1 MATFSFGTTP
11 GAPGTF
17 INEVAGNITA
27 APIATF
33 NTAYMLVEA
42 EDSVPVSRF
51 PFNTPVVITSLN
63 DYRALVGGVP
73 TEKIPLLSYNCVNEL
88 FLNAQQVGDVRV
100 VRVGTPTQ
108 IAEIEF
114 LPSGTKINSTGL
126 PSQLEAGD
134 QVYIQ
139 MILNGQKLVAGD
151 GSTGYT
157 ADGEWLG
164 VPVTIPVG
172 YIVGDEVNNRKISS
186 AIVNAF
192 AAAIESNPSISSSVY
207 VRESGLVNTLCPE
220 TNSESGFAV
229 LAATTFD
236 GTIQVVPEQF
246 IVGAAKILMTDCYV
260 VGTIDCAPTSLER
273 VPQDYVQCIRTA
285 FDGQQDQGYLLSPTA
300 YAQFD
305 AAGRTAVGAAAAA
318 HCEDGNFKWL
328 ALADSGSFLV
338 TDINKYKNYI
348 PHQPAEDLVMGLK
361 YLVDNTI
368 YEWTGND
375 VTYRRLPYQS
385 LISGYDPQVAVEQ
398 STESVTA
405 GEKVGLLD
413 PAVFT
418 VESVVGQS
426 DDGVFYIDGAV
437 WPVKYDI
444 QEVTIS
450 NAGADFAGLF
460 GVGET
465 SATVYIVAP
474 PYNTNLYGTYPSDGN
489 TQYVYIT
496 ATASEATSVLTAVLA
511 AGGTA
516 LIGSGV
522 AAANGAYVV
531 GTPTGSTAIVTY
543 GVSSWN
549 WPVEIS
555 GQPSNLL
562 QNTTGETTY
571 VNTLHLPATLQAS
584 TRDYRLNFISRTLL
598 NPSASISSY
607 TFPGGS
613 VGYAAFE
620 LKGHGLVNG
629 QKVFFTQTV
638 LAGAAT
644 LLKATTSNSINPYYV
659 KVLDNDTILLATSYT
674 GYLSGSYVIY
684 PSASISTAPTILYSG
699 VLGGNLTSVNLAE
712 LTTIPLIRAR
722 KYGLNSGI
730 VASQA
735 ARASVAPVPN
745 IDNPTVSIY
754 LNRSSK
760 VLGKELIFPYGETT
774 SAGWLPSLDLV
785 DPGDI
790 QTTTQ
795 NYICAPTTT
804 QNFTSQAY
812 LVPAIDAINGGSYNP
827 TGTATRGPIAT
838 LGAITGGTGYTNG
851 IYTNVPLTGGSG
863 SGATADITVA
873 GGIVT
878 VVTLK
883 ATGFG
888 HTAGSLLSASTAVIG
903 SGTLFTVTVGT
914 ITAGPG
920 ILLGAK
926 PYTLAVGLLNGS
938 GKGDIQGRITNL
950 SGVYFD
956 VITAAGLAPD
966 GTTPVVVG
974 DRIAVVFNGSNYEWA
989 VIPADSLGGDLT
1001 SVGHVCYGSQVELVL
1016 TEEQTPLTNLWN
1028 FDAITS
1034 TEIIDDALRGV
1045 GNSGVP
1051 EAVFVEAG
1059 VDNVARL
1066 LEDSQRYFNAFGF
1079 IAYYGPHILNSA
1091 GQYIP
1096 LSPYVAGVAL
1106 RRYRSEGFQFPPAG
1120 TKYQLVDAV
1129 SVQLS
1134 VNSAQ
1139 QNLLNPRG
1147 CNVARTL
1154 PGYASSAIFIWGGR
1168 TRINPA
1174 IPEQRKFQFVNTRVI
1189 QNVVYGSLRRVF
1201 DNQIFSV
1208 IDGFGVIFNQIVTIG
1223 NSVMGQLY
1231 NEGALYGA
1239 KPSDAFQVI
1248 CDERINRVE
1257 DLENGIVNVQVYDVP
1272 VPTMERIDVGLIRV
1286 SIGQMSNELQSRGLG

>member
-134 QVYIQ
+134 RVYIQ

-192 AAAIESNPSISSSVY
+192 AAAIESNPSISSSAY

-260 VGTIDCAPTSLER
+260 VGTIDCAQTSLER

-385 LISGYDPQVAVEQ
+385 MIPGHSPKVAVLQ
-398 STESVTA
+398 STATVAA
-405 GEKVGLLD
+405 GEKVGILD
-413 PAVFT
+413 PAVFAL
-418 VESVVGQS
+418 ESVSGLAQNGIFV
-426 DDGVFYIDGAV
+426 VDGAV
-437 WPVKYDI
+437 WPVGKEI

-450 NAGADFAGLF
+450 NAGADFGGLF
-460 GVGET
+460 GMGET

-474 PYNTNLYGTYPSDGN
+474 PYDENLFCAYPSN
-489 TQYVYIT
+489 SSTQYVYIT
-496 ATASEATSVLTAVLA
+496 ETASEATAVLTAVMA
-511 AGGTA
+511 AGGTDLVA
-516 LIGSGV
+516 NGV

-531 GTPTGSTAIVTY
+531 STPTGSTAVVTY
-543 GVSSWN
+543 GTPDWN
-549 WPVEIS
+549 WPVEIQ
-555 GQPSNLL
+555 GQTSDLI
-562 QNTTGETTY
+562 QNITGETKG
-571 VNTLHLPATLQAS
+571 VNTLHLPATLQDS
-584 TRDYRLNFISRTLL
+584 TRDYRLNFVSRTLFD
-598 NPSASISSY
+598 PSEGINSY
-607 TFPGGS
+607 TMAGS
-613 VGYAAFE
+613 TTAHVS
-620 LKGHGLVNG
+620 LDINKHGLVNG
-629 QKVFFTQTV
+629 QKVFFTQAV
-638 LAGAAT
+638 LAGTTT
-644 LLKATTSNSINPYYV
+644 LLKATTANSINPYFV
-659 KVLDNDTILLATSYT
+659 KVIDNDIILLASSYT
-674 GYLSGSYVIY
+674 GYLSGSYITF
-684 PSASISTAPTILYSG
+684 PSGSISTKPTILYSG

-730 VASQA
+730 IASQA
-735 ARASVAPVPN
+735 ADASVAPAPGAG
-745 IDNPTVSIY
+745 NPTVSMY

-760 VLGKELIFPYGETT
+760 ILGEELIFPYGETT
-774 SAGWLPSLDLV
+774 SAGWLPTLALV
-785 DPGDI
+785 NPGAT
-790 QTTTQ
+790 QSSTQ
-795 NYICAPTTT
+795 NYICTPTTT
-804 QNFTSQAY
+804 QNFTSQAFI
-812 LVPAIDAINGGSYNP
+812 VPAIDAIYGGDYEAN
-827 TGTATRGPIAT
+827 TT
-838 LGAITGGTGYTNG
+838 
-851 IYTNVPLTGGSG
+851 
-863 SGATADITVA
+863 
-873 GGIVT
+873 
-878 VVTLK
+878 
-883 ATGFG
+883 
-888 HTAGSLLSASTAVIG
+888 ASTGLLDVASPYAVA
-903 SGTLFTVTVGT
+903 SG
-914 ITAGPG
+914 
-920 ILLGAK
+920 
-926 PYTLAVGLLNGS
+926 LAVSSTGIN
-938 GKGDIQGRITNL
+938 IQSSISHLG
-950 SGVYFD
+950 GVYFQ
-956 VITAAGLAPD
+956 VTSAPTNSVAPD
-966 GTTPVVVG
+966 GTTAVKVG
-974 DRIAVVFNGSNYEWA
+974 DRIAAVLNGGSYDWVV
-989 VIPADSLGGDLT
+989 VPANNLGGDLT
-1001 SVGHVCYGSQVELVL
+1001 SVGHVCHGSQVELVL

-1045 GNSGVP
+1045 GNSGEP
-1051 EAVFVEAG
+1051 EAVFIEAG

-1168 TRINPA
+1168 TRVNPA
-1174 IPEQRKFQFVNTRVI
+1174 VPEQRKFQFVNTRVI

>member
-139 MILNGQKLVAGD
+139 MTLNGQKLVAGD

-260 VGTIDCAPTSLER
+260 VGTIDCAQTSLER

-385 LISGYDPQVAVEQ
+385 MIPGHSPKVAVLQ
-398 STESVTA
+398 STATVAA
-405 GEKVGLLD
+405 GEKVGILD
-413 PAVFT
+413 PAVFAL
-418 VESVVGQS
+418 ESVSGLAQNGIFV
-426 DDGVFYIDGAV
+426 IDGAV
-437 WPVKYDI
+437 WPVGKEI

-450 NAGADFAGLF
+450 NAGADFGGLF
-460 GVGET
+460 GMGET
-465 SATVYIVAP
+465 SATIYIVAP
-474 PYNTNLYGTYPSDGN
+474 PYDENLFGAYPSN
-489 TQYVYIT
+489 SSTQYVYIT
-496 ATASEATSVLTAVLA
+496 ETASEATAVLTAVMA
-511 AGGTA
+511 AGGTDLVA
-516 LIGSGV
+516 NGV

-531 GTPTGSTAIVTY
+531 STPTGSTAVVTY
-543 GVSSWN
+543 GTPDWN
-549 WPVEIS
+549 WPVEIQ
-555 GQPSNLL
+555 GQTSDLI
-562 QNTTGETTY
+562 QNITGETKG
-571 VNTLHLPATLQAS
+571 VNTLHLPATLQDS
-584 TRDYRLNFISRTLL
+584 TRDYRLNFISRTLFD
-598 NPSASISSY
+598 PSEGINSY
-607 TFPGGS
+607 TMAGS
-613 VGYAAFE
+613 TTAHVS
-620 LKGHGLVNG
+620 LDINNHGLVNG
-629 QKVFFTQTV
+629 QKVFFTQAV
-638 LAGAAT
+638 LAGTTT
-644 LLKATTSNSINPYYV
+644 LLKATTANSINPYFV
-659 KVLDNDTILLATSYT
+659 KVIDNDTILLASSYT
-674 GYLSGSYVIY
+674 GYLSGSYITF
-684 PSASISTAPTILYSG
+684 PSGSISTKPTILYSG

-730 VASQA
+730 IASQA
-735 ARASVAPVPN
+735 ADASVAPAPGAS
-745 IDNPTVSIY
+745 NPTVSMY

-760 VLGKELIFPYGETT
+760 ILGEELIFPYGETT
-774 SAGWLPSLDLV
+774 SAGWLPTLALV
-785 DPGDI
+785 NPGAT
-790 QTTTQ
+790 QSSTQ

-804 QNFTSQAY
+804 QNFTSQAFI
-812 LVPAIDAINGGSYNP
+812 VPTIDAINGGSYNP

-838 LGAITGGTGYTNG
+838 LGTITGGTGYTNG

-863 SGATADITVA
+863 SEATADITVA

-878 VVTLK
+878 VVTLN

-920 ILLGAK
+920 ILSSAK

-1045 GNSGVP
+1045 GNSGEP
-1051 EAVFVEAG
+1051 EAVFIEAG

-1091 GQYIP
+1091 GQHIP

>member
-11 GAPGTF
+11 GAPGTY
-17 INEVAGNITA
+17 INEFAGNITT

-33 NTAYMLVEA
+33 NTTYMLVEA
-42 EDSVPVSRF
+42 EDTVPVSRF
-51 PFNTPVVITSLN
+51 PFNTPVAITSLN
-63 DYRALVGGVP
+63 DYKALVGGVP

-88 FLNAQQVGDVRV
+88 FLNAQQVADVRV

-134 QVYIQ
+134 EVYIQ

-157 ADGEWLG
+157 SEGEWLG
-164 VPVTIPVG
+164 VPVTIPVD
-172 YIVGDEVNNRKISS
+172 YIAGDEVNNRKIST

-192 AAAIESNPSISSSVY
+192 AAAIESNPSIRSSVY
-207 VRESGLVNTLCPE
+207 VREFGLVNTLCPE

-246 IVGAAKILMTDCYV
+246 IVGSASILMTGCYV
-260 VGTIDCAPTSLER
+260 IGTIDCAQTSLER
-273 VPQDYVQCIRTA
+273 VPQDYVQCINTA

-328 ALADSGSFLV
+328 ALADSGSYLV
-338 TDINKYKNYI
+338 TDINKYRTYT
-348 PHQPAEDLVMGLK
+348 PHKPADDLINGLK
-361 YLVDNTI
+361 YLVDNVI
-368 YEWTGND
+368 YDWTGND
-375 VTYRRLPYQS
+375 VTYRRLPYQT
-385 LISGYDPQVAVEQ
+385 LVPGYDPEVAITQ
-398 STESVTA
+398 STATA
-405 GEKVGLLD
+405 AGCEKVGLLD

-418 VESVVGQS
+418 VESVLGQS
-426 DDGVFYIDGAV
+426 EEGVFYLDGAI

-450 NAGADFAGLF
+450 DLGADFTDLF
-460 GVGET
+460 PGGDTSGV
-465 SATVYIVAP
+465 VYVVAP
-474 PYNTNLYGTYPSDGN
+474 PYNTGLYGIYPSDGSI
-489 TQYVYIT
+489 QYVYL
-496 ATASEATSVLTAVLA
+496 AKTASEATSVLTAALA
-511 AGGTA
+511 VGGTA
-516 LIGSGV
+516 NMASGI
-522 AAANGAYVV
+522 AEASGAYVV
-531 GTPTGSTAIVTY
+531 ASPTGSTASITY
-543 GVSSWN
+543 GTSDWD
-549 WPVEIS
+549 WPVEIR
-555 GQPSNLL
+555 GQSSNLI
-562 QNTTGETTY
+562 QNIYSDEIY
-571 VNTLHLPATLQAS
+571 LNTLHLPATLQCS
-584 TRDYRLNFISRTLL
+584 TKDYRLNFVSRTLFDPNSL
-598 NPSASISSY
+598 ISSALL
-607 TFPGGS
+607 PGITTQ
-613 VGYAAFE
+613 YASLHIE
-620 LKGHGLVNG
+620 NHGLVNG
-629 QKVFFTQTV
+629 QKVFFTQPV
-638 LAGAAT
+638 LAGTST
-644 LLKATTSNSINPYYV
+644 LFKATVVNSINPYFV
-659 KVLDNDTILLATSYT
+659 KVLDNDYILLASSYA
-674 GYLSGSYVIY
+674 GYLSGSYITY
-684 PSASISTAPTILYSG
+684 PLYQVCTTPTILYSG
-699 VLGGNLTSVNLAE
+699 ILGGNLTSVNLAE
-712 LTTIPLIRAR
+712 LSIIPLIRAR
-722 KYGLNSGI
+722 KYGINSGLI
-730 VASQA
+730 AREA
-735 ARASVAPVPN
+735 AAANVAPGVS
-745 IDNPTVSIY
+745 DYNPKVSVY

-760 VLGKELIFPYGETT
+760 VLGKELIFPFGETT
-774 SAGWLPSLDLV
+774 TAGWLPSLSLV
-785 DPGDI
+785 DPG
-790 QTTTQ
+790 TSETSVQ
-795 NYICAPTTT
+795 NYICAPTVN
-804 QNFTSQAY
+804 QNYTSEAY
-812 LVPAIDAINGGSYNP
+812 LVPTIDAILGGSFNP
-827 TGTATRGPIAT
+827 DSIATIGPIAT
-838 LGAITGGTGYTNG
+838 LGTVVGGSGGGGGVYGNVVLTGGTGLDAVATITVSAGGAVTSVVLTNQGYGYTVGDTLSAAPGDIGDTAGFSVPVASLILGNG
-851 IYTNVPLTGGSG
+851 KFTSTTPYAQAATIENNS
-863 SGATADITVA
+863 SGAWANYQI
-873 GGIVT
+873 
-878 VVTLK
+878 K
-883 ATGFG
+883 
-888 HTAGSLLSASTAVIG
+888 
-903 SGTLFTVTVGT
+903 
-914 ITAGPG
+914 
-920 ILLGAK
+920 
-926 PYTLAVGLLNGS
+926 
-938 GKGDIQGRITNL
+938 NL
-950 SGVYFD
+950 VGVYFD
-956 VITAAGLAPD
+956 VIDNGTAPD
-966 GTTPVVVG
+966 GITLVVTG
-974 DRIAVVFNGSNYEWA
+974 DRIAVTYNGTSYEWV

-1001 SVGHVCYGSQVELVL
+1001 SVGRVCYGSQVDLVL
-1016 TEEQTPLTNLWN
+1016 TEEQTPLTSLWN

-1059 VDNVARL
+1059 VDNVTRL
-1066 LEDSQRYFNAFGF
+1066 LEDSQRYSNAFGF
-1079 IAYYGPHILNSA
+1079 IAYYGPYILNSA

-1120 TKYQLVDAV
+1120 TKYQLVDAID
-1129 SVQLS
+1129 VQLS

-1154 PGYASSAIFIWGGR
+1154 PGYATSAIFIWGGR

>member
-33 NTAYMLVEA
+33 NTAYMLVET
-42 EDSVPVSRF
+42 EDTVPVSRF
-51 PFNTPVVITSLN
+51 PFNAPVVITSLN

-139 MILNGQKLVAGD
+139 MTLNGQKLVAGD

-157 ADGEWLG
+157 ANGEWLG
-164 VPVTIPVG
+164 VPVTIPVS

-192 AAAIESNPSISSSVY
+192 AAAIESNPSISSSAY

-260 VGTIDCAPTSLER
+260 VGTIDCAQTSLER

-328 ALADSGSFLV
+328 ALADGGSFLV

-368 YEWTGND
+368 YEWIGND

-385 LISGYDPQVAVEQ
+385 MIPGHSPKVAVLQ
-398 STESVTA
+398 STATVAA
-405 GEKVGLLD
+405 GEKVGILD
-413 PAVFT
+413 PAVFAL
-418 VESVVGQS
+418 ESVSGLAQNGIFV
-426 DDGVFYIDGAV
+426 VDGAV
-437 WPVKYDI
+437 WPVGKEI

-450 NAGADFAGLF
+450 NAGADFGGLF
-460 GVGET
+460 GMGET

-474 PYNTNLYGTYPSDGN
+474 PYDENLFCAYPSN
-489 TQYVYIT
+489 SSTQYVYIT
-496 ATASEATSVLTAVLA
+496 ETASEATAVLTAVMA
-511 AGGTA
+511 AGGTDLVA
-516 LIGSGV
+516 NGV

-531 GTPTGSTAIVTY
+531 NTPTGSTAVVTY
-543 GVSSWN
+543 GTPDWN
-549 WPVEIS
+549 WPVEIQ
-555 GQPSNLL
+555 GQTSNLV
-562 QNTTGETTY
+562 QNITGETKG
-571 VNTLHLPATLQAS
+571 VNTLHLPATLQDS
-584 TRDYRLNFISRTLL
+584 TRDYRLNFISRTLFD
-598 NPSASISSY
+598 PSEGINSY
-607 TFPGGS
+607 TMTGS
-613 VGYAAFE
+613 TTAHAS
-620 LKGHGLVNG
+620 LDINKHGLVNG
-629 QKVFFTQTV
+629 QKVFFTQAV
-638 LAGAAT
+638 LAGTTT
-644 LLKATTSNSINPYYV
+644 LLKATTANSINPYFA
-659 KVLDNDTILLATSYT
+659 KVIDNDTILLASSYT
-674 GYLSGSYVIY
+674 GYLSGSYITF
-684 PSASISTAPTILYSG
+684 PSGSISTKPTILYSG

-730 VASQA
+730 IASQA
-735 ARASVAPVPN
+735 ADASVAPAPGAG
-745 IDNPTVSIY
+745 NPTVSMY

-760 VLGKELIFPYGETT
+760 ILGEELIFPYGETT
-774 SAGWLPSLDLV
+774 SAGWLPTLALV
-785 DPGDI
+785 NPGAT
-790 QTTTQ
+790 QSSTQ
-795 NYICAPTTT
+795 NYICTPTTD
-804 QNFTSQAY
+804 QNFTSQAFI
-812 LVPAIDAINGGSYNP
+812 VPAIDAIYGGDYGAN
-827 TGTATRGPIAT
+827 TTA
-838 LGAITGGTGYTNG
+838 GTG
-851 IYTNVPLTGGSG
+851 LL
-863 SGATADITVA
+863 DVA
-873 GGIVT
+873 
-878 VVTLK
+878 
-883 ATGFG
+883 
-888 HTAGSLLSASTAVIG
+888 SPYAVACG
-903 SGTLFTVTVGT
+903 
-914 ITAGPG
+914 
-920 ILLGAK
+920 
-926 PYTLAVGLLNGS
+926 LAVSSTGIN
-938 GKGDIQGRITNL
+938 IQSSISHLG
-950 SGVYFD
+950 GVYFQ
-956 VITAAGLAPD
+956 VTSAPTNSVAPD
-966 GTTPVVVG
+966 GMTAVKVG
-974 DRIAVVFNGSNYEWA
+974 DRIAVVLNGGSYDW
-989 VIPADSLGGDLT
+989 VVVPANSLGGDLT
-1001 SVGHVCYGSQVELVL
+1001 SVGHVCHGSQVELVL

-1045 GNSGVP
+1045 GNSGEP
-1051 EAVFVEAG
+1051 EAVFIEAG

-1091 GQYIP
+1091 SQ
-1096 LSPYVAGVAL
+1096 
-1106 RRYRSEGFQFPPAG
+1106 
-1120 TKYQLVDAV
+1120 
-1129 SVQLS
+1129 
-1134 VNSAQ
+1134 
-1139 QNLLNPRG
+1139 
-1147 CNVARTL
+1147 
-1154 PGYASSAIFIWGGR
+1154 
-1168 TRINPA
+1168 
-1174 IPEQRKFQFVNTRVI
+1174 
-1189 QNVVYGSLRRVF
+1189 
-1201 DNQIFSV
+1201 
-1208 IDGFGVIFNQIVTIG
+1208 
-1223 NSVMGQLY
+1223 
-1231 NEGALYGA
+1231 
-1239 KPSDAFQVI
+1239 
-1248 CDERINRVE
+1248 
-1257 DLENGIVNVQVYDVP
+1257 
-1272 VPTMERIDVGLIRV
+1272 
-1286 SIGQMSNELQSRGLG
+1286 

>member
-1 MATFSFGTTP
+1 
-11 GAPGTF
+11 
-17 INEVAGNITA
+17 
-27 APIATF
+27 
-33 NTAYMLVEA
+33 
-42 EDSVPVSRF
+42 
-51 PFNTPVVITSLN
+51 
-63 DYRALVGGVP
+63 
-73 TEKIPLLSYNCVNEL
+73 
-88 FLNAQQVGDVRV
+88 
-100 VRVGTPTQ
+100 
-108 IAEIEF
+108 
-114 LPSGTKINSTGL
+114 
-126 PSQLEAGD
+126 
-134 QVYIQ
+134 
-139 MILNGQKLVAGD
+139 
-151 GSTGYT
+151 
-157 ADGEWLG
+157 
-164 VPVTIPVG
+164 
-172 YIVGDEVNNRKISS
+172 
-186 AIVNAF
+186 
-192 AAAIESNPSISSSVY
+192 
-207 VRESGLVNTLCPE
+207 
-220 TNSESGFAV
+220 
-229 LAATTFD
+229 
-236 GTIQVVPEQF
+236 
-246 IVGAAKILMTDCYV
+246 
-260 VGTIDCAPTSLER
+260 
-273 VPQDYVQCIRTA
+273 
-285 FDGQQDQGYLLSPTA
+285 
-300 YAQFD
+300 
-305 AAGRTAVGAAAAA
+305 
-318 HCEDGNFKWL
+318 
-328 ALADSGSFLV
+328 
-338 TDINKYKNYI
+338 
-348 PHQPAEDLVMGLK
+348 
-361 YLVDNTI
+361 
-368 YEWTGND
+368 
-375 VTYRRLPYQS
+375 
-385 LISGYDPQVAVEQ
+385 
-398 STESVTA
+398 
-405 GEKVGLLD
+405 
-413 PAVFT
+413 
-418 VESVVGQS
+418 
-426 DDGVFYIDGAV
+426 
-437 WPVKYDI
+437 
-444 QEVTIS
+444 
-450 NAGADFAGLF
+450 
-460 GVGET
+460 VGET

-474 PYNTNLYGTYPSDGN
+474 PYDTNLYGTYPSDGS

-516 LIGSGV
+516 LIGAGV

-531 GTPTGSTAIVTY
+531 GAPTGSTATVTY

-555 GQPSNLL
+555 GQSSNLL
-562 QNTTGETTY
+562 QNITGETTN
-571 VNTLHLPATLQAS
+571 VNTLHLPATLQTS
-584 TRDYRLNFISRTLL
+584 TRDYRLNFISRTLFD
-598 NPSASISSY
+598 PSASISSY
-607 TFPGGS
+607 TFSGS
-613 VGYAAFE
+613 STEYAAFE
-620 LKGHGLVNG
+620 LNGHGLVNG

-638 LAGAAT
+638 LAGTAT
-644 LLKATTSNSINPYYV
+644 LLKATISNSINPYYV

-674 GYLSGSYVIY
+674 GYLSGSYVTY

-712 LTTIPLIRAR
+712 LTTVPLIRAR

-730 VASQA
+730 IAGQA
-735 ARASVAPVPN
+735 ARASVAPAPN
-745 IDNPTVSIY
+745 VDNPTVSIY

-795 NYICAPTTT
+795 NFICTPTTT
-804 QNFTSQAY
+804 QNYTSQAY
-812 LVPAIDAINGGSYNP
+812 LVPTIDAIYGGNYEANTTAGTGILDVSSAYTVACGLAVSD
-827 TGTATRGPIAT
+827 TGT
-838 LGAITGGTGYTNG
+838 
-851 IYTNVPLTGGSG
+851 
-863 SGATADITVA
+863 
-873 GGIVT
+873 
-878 VVTLK
+878 
-883 ATGFG
+883 
-888 HTAGSLLSASTAVIG
+888 
-903 SGTLFTVTVGT
+903 
-914 ITAGPG
+914 
-920 ILLGAK
+920 
-926 PYTLAVGLLNGS
+926 
-938 GKGDIQGRITNL
+938 DIQAAL
-950 SGVYFD
+950 SKLDGVYFN
-956 VITAAGLAPD
+956 VTAAPSNSVAPD
-966 GTTPVVVG
+966 GTTDVILG
-974 DRIAVVFNGSNYEWA
+974 DRIAVVFNGTSYEWV
-989 VIPADSLGGDLT
+989 VIPANSLGGDLT

-1016 TEEQTPLTNLWN
+1016 TEEQTPLTTLWN

-1045 GNSGVP
+1045 GNAGEP

-1059 VDNVARL
+1059 VDNVTRL
-1066 LEDSQRYFNAFGF
+1066 LEDSQRYSNAFGF
-1079 IAYYGPHILNSA
+1079 IAYYGPYVLNSA

-1120 TKYQLVDAV
+1120 TKYQLVDAI

>member
-11 GAPGTF
+11 GAPGTY
-17 INEVAGNITA
+17 INEFAGNITT

-33 NTAYMLVEA
+33 NTTYMLVEA
-42 EDSVPVSRF
+42 EDTVPVSRF
-51 PFNTPVVITSLN
+51 PFNTPVAITSLN
-63 DYRALVGGVP
+63 DYKALVGGVP

-88 FLNAQQVGDVRV
+88 FLNAQQVADVRV

-134 QVYIQ
+134 EVYIQ

-157 ADGEWLG
+157 SEGEWLG
-164 VPVTIPVG
+164 VPVTIPVD
-172 YIVGDEVNNRKISS
+172 YIAGDEVNNRKISS

-192 AAAIESNPSISSSVY
+192 AAAIESNPSIRSSVY
-207 VRESGLVNTLCPE
+207 VREFGLVNTLCPE

-246 IVGAAKILMTDCYV
+246 IVGSANILMTDCYV
-260 VGTIDCAPTSLER
+260 IGTIDCAQTSLER
-273 VPQDYVQCIRTA
+273 VPQDYVQCINTA

-328 ALADSGSFLV
+328 ALADSGPYLV
-338 TDINKYKNYI
+338 TDINKYKNYA
-348 PHQPAEDLVMGLK
+348 PHQPADDLVTGLK

-375 VTYRRLPYQS
+375 VSYGRLPYQF
-385 LISGYDPQVAVEQ
+385 LVSGYDPQVAVEQ
-398 STESVTA
+398 STESVAA

-426 DDGVFYIDGAV
+426 DDGVFFIDGAV

-460 GVGET
+460 DVGET

-474 PYNTNLYGTYPSDGN
+474 PYNTNLYGTYPSDGS

-516 LIGSGV
+516 LIGAGV

-531 GTPTGSTAIVTY
+531 GAPTGSTATVTY

-555 GQPSNLL
+555 GQSSNLL
-562 QNTTGETTY
+562 QNITGETTN
-571 VNTLHLPATLQAS
+571 VNTLHLPATLQTS
-584 TRDYRLNFISRTLL
+584 TRDYRLNFISRTLFD
-598 NPSASISSY
+598 PSASISSY
-607 TFPGGS
+607 IFSGS
-613 VGYAAFE
+613 STEYAAFE
-620 LKGHGLVNG
+620 LNGHGLVNG

-638 LAGAAT
+638 LAGTAT
-644 LLKATTSNSINPYYV
+644 LLKATISNSINPYYV

-674 GYLSGSYVIY
+674 GYLSGSYITF
-684 PSASISTAPTILYSG
+684 PSTPISTAPTILYSG

-712 LTTIPLIRAR
+712 LTTVPLIRAR

-730 VASQA
+730 IASQA
-735 ARASVAPVPN
+735 AKASVAPAPN
-745 IDNPTVSIY
+745 VDNPTVSIY

-795 NYICAPTTT
+795 NYICTPTTT
-804 QNFTSQAY
+804 QNYTSQAY
-812 LVPAIDAINGGSYNP
+812 LVPTIDAIYGGNYEANTTAGTGILDVSSAYTVACGLAVSD
-827 TGTATRGPIAT
+827 TGT
-838 LGAITGGTGYTNG
+838 
-851 IYTNVPLTGGSG
+851 
-863 SGATADITVA
+863 
-873 GGIVT
+873 
-878 VVTLK
+878 
-883 ATGFG
+883 
-888 HTAGSLLSASTAVIG
+888 
-903 SGTLFTVTVGT
+903 
-914 ITAGPG
+914 
-920 ILLGAK
+920 
-926 PYTLAVGLLNGS
+926 
-938 GKGDIQGRITNL
+938 DIQAAL
-950 SGVYFD
+950 SKLDGVYFN
-956 VITAAGLAPD
+956 VTAAPSNSVAPD
-966 GTTPVVVG
+966 GTTDVIVG
-974 DRIAVVFNGSNYEWA
+974 DRIAVVFNGTSYEWV
-989 VIPADSLGGDLT
+989 VIPANSLGGDLT

-1016 TEEQTPLTNLWN
+1016 TEEQTPLTTLWN

-1045 GNSGVP
+1045 GNSGEP

-1059 VDNVARL
+1059 VDNVTRL
-1066 LEDSQRYFNAFGF
+1066 LEDSQRYSNAFGF
-1079 IAYYGPHILNSA
+1079 IAYYGPYVLNSA

-1120 TKYQLVDAV
+1120 TKYQLVDAI